1 MTFRHFCN
9 MSEDAYKAA
18 QRIINDA
25 LIRQLQRL
33 SLSVNRLTALP
44 PEIGQLTTLQRLSLS
59 SNELT
64 ALPPEM
70 GQLTALQRL
79 DLGANELTALR
90 PEIGQLTAL

>member
-1 MTFRHFCN
+1 

-25 LIRQLQRL
+25 LIRQLQRLDLGVNLLTTLPPEIGQLTTLQRL

-59 SNELT
+59 
-64 ALPPEM
+64 
-70 GQLTALQRL
+70 
-79 DLGANELTALR
+79 
-90 PEIGQLTAL
+90 